1 MLQADTTVNFYILL
15 YSLFPQTLPIVYWYP
30 LSTHPENVVNL
41 ITCVATPVH
50 TLDNLPWISY
60 FKGKKN
66 RVKWLH
72 LQPAFTVQ
80 LAEMLI

>member
-1 MLQADTTVNFYILL
+1 MLQADTTVKFYILL

-30 LSTHPENVVNL
+30 LSTHPENVVNF

-60 FKGKKN
+60 FKGKKTESSDCICN
-66 RVKWLH
+66 PHSL
-72 LQPAFTVQ
+72 FN
-80 LAEMLI
+80 